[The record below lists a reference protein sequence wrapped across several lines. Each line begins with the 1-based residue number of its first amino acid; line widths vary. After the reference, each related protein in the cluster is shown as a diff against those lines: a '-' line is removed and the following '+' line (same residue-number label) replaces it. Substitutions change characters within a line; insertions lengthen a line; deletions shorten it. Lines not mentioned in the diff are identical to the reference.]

1 MVSSGDEK
9 SPRIIALGSG
19 NGGAGRTT
27 VALELIRVLRRKN
40 VAAVFCDCNQLAPVL
55 IGELNIKTQD
65 QGSRDLSEPGEHL
78 VDHLCTI
85 PKSDLSI
92 LDLTGVATGP
102 DGPGRV
108 FELFKRLR
116 RLDVDYVIL
125 DLPAGAEAPW
135 LELFAL
141 ADLPIVISGP
151 ESWSVRLTIPFLRE
165 VKRCVD
171 RSETQ
176 SSAHSYLILNGCRDA
191 SERDLGEV
199 LCHAIWRKIGLFPR
213 YLGPVD
219 FDDRRWFHLRH
230 SDTLP
235 PLSSSDGLGVQIEE
249 LVKRLLDVD
258 EFNSAR
264 PRARKTSEFTE
275 VKDSISGLGGARWMG
290 MSEETSR
297 SELRAQYR
305 RLWEG
310 YRRES
315 AISDVLFNEEDRAAI
330 IAELEQTYRA
340 LQMALEDQ
348 PAANLGNGS
357 QPSQSLVGPGAVP
370 REPSHEKD
378 DGFETESD
386 PLSCSEI
393 ESENHCGEVIRQQR
407 QREDMSLREISL
419 RTRIRLRYLEAIEK
433 MEVELLPPTIYL
445 RGYLREIA
453 RILDLRV
460 DSLLDRY
467 LTELADI
474 ESEDTSER
482 STAGGD

>member
-9 SPRIIALGSG
+9 NPRIIALGSG

-27 VALELIRVLRRKN
+27 VALELIRVMRRKA
-40 VAAVFCDCNQLAPVL
+40 VSAVFCDCNQLAPVL
-55 IGELNIKTQD
+55 IGEMNIEAGEK
-65 QGSRDLSEPGEHL
+65 GGRDLSEPGQHL
-78 VDHLCTI
+78 VDHLCAI

-92 LDLTGVATGP
+92 LDLTGLAVGS
-102 DGPGRV
+102 DGADRV
-108 FELFKRLR
+108 FELVKRLK
-116 RLDVDYVIL
+116 RLDVDYIIL
-125 DLPAGAEAPW
+125 DLPAGADAPW
-135 LELFAL
+135 LDLFAL

-151 ESWSVRLTIPFLRE
+151 ESWSVRLTIPFLKAFKGCAE
-165 VKRCVD
+165 K
-171 RSETQ
+171 TA
-176 SSAHSYLILNGCRDA
+176 AHAYLILNGCRDA

-230 SDTLP
+230 TDTLP

-258 EFNSAR
+258 EFDSAR
-264 PRARKTSEFTE
+264 PRTRKTLEFTE

-290 MSEETSR
+290 MSEESSR

-310 YRRES
+310 YRRDS

-330 IAELEQTYRA
+330 ISELEQTYRA

-348 PAANLGNGS
+348 PVGNLAAGS
-357 QPSQSLVGPGAVP
+357 KPQQSAVQPATVSKQ
-370 REPSHEKD
+370 HD
-378 DGFETESD
+378 DFDEGSD
-386 PLSCSEI
+386 PLENSEI
-393 ESENHCGEVIRQQR
+393 DSEGHCGEVIRQRR
-407 QREDMSLREISL
+407 QRGEMSLREISL
-419 RTRIRLRYLEAIEK
+419 RTRIRLRYLEAIET
-433 MEVELLPPTIYL
+433 MEVEQLPPTIYL

-474 ESEDTSER
+474 ESDNTPEHSR
-482 STAGGD
+482 AGGD